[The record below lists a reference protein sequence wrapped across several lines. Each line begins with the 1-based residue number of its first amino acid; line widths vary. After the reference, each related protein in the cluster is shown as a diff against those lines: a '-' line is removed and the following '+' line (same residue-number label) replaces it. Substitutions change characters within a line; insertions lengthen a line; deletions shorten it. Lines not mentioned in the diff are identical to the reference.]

1 MSNYPDWREIAANL
15 VSALE
20 LQREAVAVTH
30 VIRPQSLT
38 DDEIRRLG
46 ELQEQISDCER
57 DALEALDSTHRDPHW
72 RFQLVN

>member
-20 LQREAVAVTH
+20 LQREAVAITH
-30 VIRPQSLT
+30 VVRPQLLT

-46 ELQEQISDCER
+46 DQEQISGWER
-57 DALEALDSTHRDPHW
+57 DALEALDSTHRDSQW